1 MHQGLQ
7 RDRVQQIAMR
17 EVCVRRHRPHAHAHT
32 IRQLLR
38 RQLRGTVPPH
48 ALNAVKSSALARLF
62 GAVIR
67 FEEFELLSE
76 RHFVEKQ
83 YASGIF
89 LG

>member
-7 RDRVQQIAMR
+7 KDRVQQIAMR

-32 IRQLLR
+32 IGQLLR
-38 RQLRGTVPPH
+38 RQLRGAPH
-48 ALNAVKSSALARLF
+48 ALHAVKSSALARLL

-67 FEEFELLSE
+67 FEEFELPSE